1 MSELPHKLAKGK
13 HKVIF
18 PSRLDDPLQELK
30 DCIDRD
36 YVFVKFTETRGGTEL
51 GFRLDPEHSD
61 LSPADWENGTGTIR
75 MAGELTLDYVHVRC
89 VGDVDISTMEGTGHL
104 VILKEEDEADGEAG
118 GEDDA
123 N

>member
-13 HKVIF
+13 HRVIF
-18 PSRLDDPLQELK
+18 PSRLDDPLQELR

-51 GFRLDPEHSD
+51 GFRLDQEHSD
-61 LSPADWENGTGTIR
+61 LSRADWENSTGTIR

-89 VGDVDISTMEGTGHL
+89 IGDIDISTMEGTGHL
-104 VILKEEDEADGEAG
+104 VILDEEEDEDSGADEAG
-118 GEDDA
+118 
-123 N
+123 